1 VGKNDGF
8 GYFHWIDNRSS
19 LNQTQSRR
27 LFFFFFFFFFFY
39 FARLGTGISMTSLFC
54 CFMVNTG
61 KEEGLDTLNMW
72 PQMPSS
78 DTLQIYSVST

>member
-1 VGKNDGF
+1 
-8 GYFHWIDNRSS
+8 
-19 LNQTQSRR
+19 
-27 LFFFFFFFFFFY
+27 
-39 FARLGTGISMTSLFC
+39 MTSLFC

>member
-1 VGKNDGF
+1 MGKNDGF
-8 GYFHWIDNRSS
+8 SYFHWIDNRSS
-19 LNQTQSRR
+19 LNQTQSSG
-27 LFFFFFFFFFFY
+27 FFSFSFSLSIFV
-39 FARLGTGISMTSLFC
+39 RLGTGISMTSLFC

-61 KEEGLDTLNMW
+61 KVEGHTLNML